1 MKKVMVCIALI
12 SVATSCDNGDMVF
25 ENLNFNDIAIQK
37 CDNNELY
44 FKTNSTELLLVDFNR
59 NQNSTD
65 PAAVKS
71 WLSPN
76 AILKEVNSL
85 RTDNN
90 LKIVY
95 RTYDANINKNN
106 ICSLLA
112 PATPRVTSE
121 YVSVAGGTINYV
133 RSMNPIVKDG
143 SINVA
148 YMYTINFENITL
160 TNGTSEI
167 KYTTL
172 PYGSYI
178 YDNTLLSFNFNT
190 NFKVCLNSNNLVGN
204 GNNKEIIEFSFP
216 QNFVFP
222 TTNQTNTINLDSV
235 NTINYTVYKTPF
247 NTTDDVCNLP
257 SAELKEKWLAANGNI
272 EIVTTVLTNSAG
284 QPSAYNHEIK
294 IVEATF
300 SKDDTSFVLS
310 DKIIG
315 NYVIEIQ

>member
-71 WLSPN
+71 WLSETAN
-76 AILKEVNSL
+76 LNEVNTL
-85 RTDNN
+85 TTTND

-95 RTYDANINKNN
+95 RTYDASINKST

-112 PATPRVTSE
+112 PANPKVTSE
-121 YVSVAGGTINYV
+121 YSSVPGGKINYV
-133 RSMNPIVKDG
+133 RILNPAVNEGIVKV
-143 SINVA
+143 S

-167 KYTTL
+167 KYATL

-178 YDNTLLSFNFNT
+178 YDSTLLSFNFGT
-190 NFKVCLNSNNLVGN
+190 NFDVCTETNTLVGN
-204 GNNKEIIEFSFP
+204 GKNEEIFQLHFP
-216 QNFVFP
+216 ENFQFP
-222 TTNQTNTINLDSV
+222 TTNQTQNLTLNDDFYITY
-235 NTINYTVYKTPF
+235 NRYKSTFNSLNICTPPTE
-247 NTTDDVCNLP
+247 NI
-257 SAELKEKWLAANGNI
+257 KEIWESKKGSLQLL
-272 EIVTTVLTNSAG
+272 TTV
-284 QPSAYNHEIK
+284 
-294 IVEATF
+294 
-300 SKDDTSFVLS
+300 SKDPSGKITGYQHQIKMIELQFNYGESTFTIA

-315 NYVIEIQ
+315 TYSIVLN